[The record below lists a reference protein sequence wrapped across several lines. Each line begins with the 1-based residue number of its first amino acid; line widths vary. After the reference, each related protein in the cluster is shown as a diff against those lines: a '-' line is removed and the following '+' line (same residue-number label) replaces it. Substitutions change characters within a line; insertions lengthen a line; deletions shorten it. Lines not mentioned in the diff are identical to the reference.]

1 MGINFN
7 ILEKIR
13 EAQKLAIKE
22 NIKANSIQISKDFVK
37 IPKTVT
43 KNNNCVS
50 ITTPMIC
57 GLKTY
62 IDMGEELPEEYA
74 FALFQDDIEDT
85 IVKSIEHDKAREIL
99 ARLMEIYKDNPI
111 VQERHLQDVFK
122 NEWGIE
128 IASIGEEN

>member
-13 EAQKLAIKE
+13 EAQKIAIKE
-22 NIKANSIQISKDFVK
+22 NIKANCIQISKDFVK

-50 ITTPMIC
+50 ITPPMIC

-62 IDMGEELPEEYA
+62 IDTDDELPEEYA
-74 FALFQDDIEDT
+74 FALFQDDTQDN
-85 IVKSIEHDKAREIL
+85 IVKSIEQDKAKEIL
-99 ARLMEIYKDNPI
+99 AKLIEIYADNPI
-111 VQERHLQDVFK
+111 VTERHLQDVFK

-128 IASIGEEN
+128 V

>member
-13 EAQKLAIKE
+13 EAQKIAVKE
-22 NIKANSIQISKDFVK
+22 NIKANCIQISKDFVK

-50 ITTPMIC
+50 ITPPMIC
-57 GLKTY
+57 GLKIY
-62 IDMGEELPEEYA
+62 IDMEDELPEEYA
-74 FALFQDDIEDT
+74 FALFQDDGEENI
-85 IVKSIEHDKAREIL
+85 IKSIEYNKTKEIL
-99 ARLMEIYKDNPI
+99 LKLMEIYPDNPI
-111 VQERHLQDVFK
+111 VTERHLQDVFK

-128 IASIGEEN
+128 V